1 MLYGD
6 WASARNKGAMW
17 IQPVALTLLISPAEP
32 GSVVRRVRL
41 TVLIL
46 GGPGGSFDALALLR
60 PIFVG
65 GKSIR
70 QQHE

>member
-6 WASARNKGAMW
+6 WASARNKGAMR
-17 IQPVALTLLISPAEP
+17 IRPAALALLISTAEP
-32 GSVVRRVRL
+32 GSVVRSVRL

-46 GGPGGSFDALALLR
+46 GGPGGSFDALTLLW
-60 PIFVG
+60 PIFAC